1 MILKEKTSFSK
12 GECDYI
18 INLSNSLDKINPF
31 GKSDHMSKNKT
42 FKVKYDVWPINR
54 NEKTQWI
61 FDKIQTYFINK
72 TNIKIKKE
80 LDKIYIHKYI
90 EGQQFGKHADTYYK
104 TQIHNVGVCLNNDYD
119 GGEFVLYNPE
129 EQLPKE
135 SGVIYTFPSV
145 RLHEVKEIL
154 KGERWSII
162 GFLHTDNLDLPK
174 KSLI

>member
-1 MILKEKTSFSK
+1 MILKEKNSFSK
-12 GECDYI
+12 EECDYI

-31 GKSDHMSKNKT
+31 GKSDRVSKNKT

-61 FDKIQTYFINK
+61 FDKIQMYFINK

-104 TQIHNVGVCLNNDYD
+104 TQIHNVGVCLNDDYD

-129 EQLPKE
+129 EPLPKDA
-135 SGVIYTFPSV
+135 GTIYTFPSQ
-145 RLHEVKEIL
+145 RMHEVKEIL
-154 KGERWSII
+154 KGERWSMI
-162 GFLHTDNLDLPK
+162 GFLHTDNLDFSK
-174 KSLI
+174 KSII

>member
-1 MILKEKTSFSK
+1 MILREKISFSK
-12 GECDYI
+12 DECDYI
-18 INLSNSLDKINPF
+18 INLSKELDELKPF
-31 GKSDHMSKNKT
+31 GYDDNVNKEKIT
-42 FKVKYDVWPINR
+42 IRYFVWVINR
-54 NEKTQWI
+54 NNKTQWI

-80 LDKIYIHKYI
+80 LDKIYIHKYDT
-90 EGQQFGKHADTYYK
+90 GQQFEKHADTYYK

-135 SGVIYTFPSV
+135 TGNIYTFPSQ
-145 RLHEVKEIL
+145 RIHEVKKII

-162 GFLHTDNLDLPK
+162 GFLHIDNLDFPK
-174 KSLI
+174 KLLI